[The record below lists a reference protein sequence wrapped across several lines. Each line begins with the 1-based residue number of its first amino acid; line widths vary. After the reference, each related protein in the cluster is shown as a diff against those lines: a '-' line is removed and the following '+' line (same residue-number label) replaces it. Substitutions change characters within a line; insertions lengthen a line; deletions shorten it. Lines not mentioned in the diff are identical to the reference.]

1 MPGHLARFVVLLFLI
16 VIFLAVGGYY
26 TYMHPKQVRKLRDHF
41 FQTILIIKPFIAD
54 LENCYLNGGSCRE
67 LWNCEDRFHSRV
79 LTTCF
84 NKRKICCMPSI
95 QMKSLQDAEDYAE

>member
-1 MPGHLARFVVLLFLI
+1 MPGHLTCTVVLLALT

-26 TYMHPKQVRKLRDHF
+26 TYMHPKQIH
-41 FQTILIIKPFIAD
+41 
-54 LENCYLNGGSCRE
+54 LESCYNNGGSCRE
-67 LWNCEDRFHSRV
+67 LWNCEERFQSRV
-79 LTTCF
+79 LTTCT

>member
-16 VIFLAVGGYY
+16 IIFLAVGGYY
-26 TYMHPKQVRKLRDHF
+26 TYMHPKQVH
-41 FQTILIIKPFIAD
+41 
-54 LENCYLNGGSCRE
+54 LESCYLNGGSCRE